1 LDARGTGVSLGIQ
14 NHSGGISQYI
24 AIFTKIELTLL
35 IKLLDQNL
43 TKKIKKD
50 QIRLICKYCISNKKR
65 DAVVAS
71 PLQEIDLL
79 Q

>member
-1 LDARGTGVSLGIQ
+1 MMIQ
-14 NHSGGISQYI
+14 QI
-24 AIFTKIELTLL
+24 
-35 IKLLDQNL
+35 DQNL

-79 Q
+79 QQLPTFIIFQYLHLLDGYLIEV